1 MTTILDFSGLVGGD
15 DSADLRCLPVIV
27 SGDQR
32 PIAVMQLQLDL
43 LVDLGGHVD
52 SRRRV
57 GDGGK
62 IISIHLSI
70 VESIAGTT
78 ETP

>member
-1 MTTILDFSGLVGGD
+1 ME
-15 DSADLRCLPVIV
+15 
-27 SGDQR
+27 
-32 PIAVMQLQLDL
+32 LQLDL

>member
-1 MTTILDFSGLVGGD
+1 MDWSEVMI
-15 DSADLRCLPVIV
+15 P
-27 SGDQR
+27 
-32 PIAVMQLQLDL
+32 PICVMELQLDL